1 MNKRL
6 VGKEKEELAAEFLTR
21 HGFFILEKNFSCRN
35 GEIDI
40 IAKDGE
46 YLCFIE
52 VKYRSGTGCG
62 DPAEAVDLRKQRT
75 IRKVAEG
82 YLFERNI
89 GEWTS
94 CRFDVAAVMDGQIR
108 WVKNAF

>member
-1 MNKRL
+1 MNKRRI
-6 VGKEKEELAAEFLTR
+6 GAEYEKIVCDALDRRGVTVVET
-21 HGFFILEKNFSCRN
+21 NYRN
-35 GEIDI
+35 RFGEIDI

-89 GEWTS
+89 GEWTY